1 MPKAAKT
8 SGRAFSFKPNLLSLA
23 VATASGLMVAQAQAQ
38 QGADEEAAED
48 EPVIEEVLVTGFR
61 RSLQDAMRIKRES
74 VLIVEAISAEDIGK
88 LPDNSIAESLTRLT
102 GLAGQRLN
110 GRQQVISIRGLAPDF
125 STALLNGRQQ
135 VSSGDNRGVEFDQY
149 PSELMS
155 GVVVY
160 KTPSPS
166 LSGQGLAG
174 TVDMRTVNPL
184 EHGERTIAA
193 NFRYVWNQ
201 EDALNPES
209 PNDGERYSLAYIDQF
224 ADDTLGVAL
233 GFSHISSPGQRQ
245 IQDVWGFQNYAGA
258 GGAALMTGAVVKAQ
272 SSVLDRNGLMAV
284 LEYAP
289 SDRFTSKADIYYSK
303 FEETTLS
310 RQVSFPVYPPWNGAY
325 PGVQLTTYQA
335 EDGLVTSGTFEP
347 VKAVLGNNLD
357 ERDSDLW
364 ALGWN
369 LTGELT
375 DAWSATLDVGYSTID
390 RTDLV
395 LALNSGTGRGR
406 LWRGP
411 VPGEG
416 ALDTLSFTRDEEGAL
431 IYSGRLDYSQ
441 PGLTVLTSPMGW
453 GNLNVVPNGQMGYVN
468 RRTIDDELA
477 QIRLSAERY
486 LEFGPVS
493 GVQFGMQYDKRTKS
507 HVITD
512 EQGFL
517 DFVDGS
523 KSKSFTS
530 SGVVA
535 VPFGISGINTF
546 DPLETYNSGIYKLI
560 PNYHGGVLQND
571 WEVTEKILLG
581 YAQFNIDSS
590 LGAMPVTGN
599 FGLQVVSTDQ
609 SSTGTGARNGQ
620 NLTAAAALQ
629 SEVTGGVKYT
639 EYLPSLNLSVEVAE
653 QRFIRFGAARTL
665 ARARMDDMRAG
676 RAVNFNPA
684 RATSG
689 DLRNS
694 PWGGQGGNPVLKP
707 WVANSI
713 DLSFEWYFPDGLGYM
728 ALAGFYKDLRT
739 YIYERSILVDF
750 SGFPT
755 GDVQPVLRQG
765 FVTRPDNGEGGELKG
780 LEFSLSVSGEML
792 APVLQGFGAVFNASL
807 TESEI
812 DRGTGDPSTP
822 LPGLSKEVANLTL
835 YYERGGFSARVNS
848 NYRSDFLGEVAGFG
862 AARTAR
868 SMKSEQLLDA
878 QVSYA
883 FDTGRLAGLTLYVQG
898 TNLTDEPFVT
908 YVNDNK
914 AHVKDY
920 QLYGR
925 TWLVGLSYRN

>member
-8 SGRAFSFKPNLLSLA
+8 SGRAFGFRPNLLSLA

-38 QGADEEAAED
+38 QNADEEAAED
-48 EPVIEEVLVTGFR
+48 DPVIEEVLVTGFR

-193 NFRYVWNQ
+193 NFRYEWNGVS
-201 EDALNPES
+201 ALNPDS

-233 GFSHISSPGQRQ
+233 GFSHISSPGQREE
-245 IQDVWGFQNYAGA
+245 QDIWSFQSYPGSEGA
-258 GGAALMTGAVVKAQ
+258 VSMTGAAVKAQ

-289 SDRFTSKADIYYSK
+289 SDRFTSKTDLYYSK

-310 RQVSFPVYPPWNGAY
+310 RQASLPLNPNWYRAY
-325 PGVQLTTYQA
+325 PGITLTNAQA
-335 EDGLVTSGTFEP
+335 EAGVVTSGTFDP
-347 VKAVLGNNLD
+347 VKVVVGNNLD

-375 DAWSATLDVGYSTID
+375 DAWSATLDIGYSTID
-390 RTDLV
+390 RTDYILQ
-395 LALNSGTGRGR
+395 LNSGTGRGW

-416 ALDTLSFTRDEEGAL
+416 ALDTISFARDEDGVVNW
-431 IYSGRLDYSQ
+431 STRLDYSQ
-441 PGLTVLTSPMGW
+441 PGLTVLTSPMAW
-453 GNLNVVPNGQMGYVN
+453 GLLDVVPNGQMGYLN
-468 RRTIDDELA
+468 RRSIDDELA

-493 GVQFGMQYDKRTKS
+493 GVQFGMQYDERTKS

-512 EQGFL
+512 ENGFL
-517 DFVDGS
+517 DFADGS
-523 KSKSFTS
+523 KSKPFTS
-530 SGVVA
+530 NGVVA
-535 VPFGISGINTF
+535 IPFGMPGIDTF
-546 DPLETYNSGIYKLI
+546 DPLETYNSGIYKLVS
-560 PNYHGGVLQND
+560 NYNGGVLQND
-571 WEVTEKILLG
+571 WEVNEKILLG
-581 YAQFNIDSS
+581 YMQFNIDSS
-590 LGAMPVTGN
+590 LGDMPVTGN

-609 SSTGTGARNGQ
+609 SSTGTSARHGS

-629 SEVTGGVKYT
+629 AEVTGGAKYT

-653 QRFIRFGAARTL
+653 QRFIRLGAARTL

-676 RAVNFNPA
+676 RAVNFSPA
-684 RATSG
+684 RAASG

-750 SGFPT
+750 SDFPT

-765 FVTRPDNGEGGELKG
+765 FVNRPDNGEGGELKG
-780 LEFSLSVSGEML
+780 LEFTLSVSGEML
-792 APVLQGFGAVFNASL
+792 APALQGFGAVFNASL

-822 LPGLSKEVANLTL
+822 LPGLSDEVANLTL

-868 SMKSEQLLDA
+868 SMKSERLLDA
-878 QVSYA
+878 QVSYG

-908 YVNDNK
+908 YLDDDKNR
-914 AHVKDY
+914 VKDY

-925 TWLVGLSYRN
+925 TWFVGLSYRY